1 MNMNSSALE
10 KNGTTTTDANTGSR
24 IVEFFRLLP
33 KDLRKNKYIYLIA
46 LPAIIYYLVF
56 CYFPMYGAVIAFKDF
71 SPTEGILRSP
81 WVGFKNFTDFFNGIY
96 FFRLV
101 KNTLLLNL
109 YNLLWG
115 FPAPVI
121 LALLLNEIRNRAFKR
136 TVQTITYLPHFVST
150 VVICGMIIDF
160 TSRNGLIN
168 NLLSIFGV
176 ERANLLMD
184 AGLFRTIYVSTSIW
198 QEVGWGTIIYLAAM
212 SGIDGELYQACEIDG
227 GGRFRQLLH
236 ITLPGIVPTIVI
248 LLILRMGSMMNV
260 GFEKVFLLYNPV
272 TYETADVIS
281 TYVYRKGIL
290 EASYSFS
297 TAVGLFNS
305 VINFALLI
313 IANKISQKVNET
325 SLW

>member
-1 MNMNSSALE
+1 MDMNSSALE
-10 KNGTTTTDANTGSR
+10 KKGAKAANTGNK
-24 IVEFFRLLP
+24 IITFIKLLP
-33 KDLRKNKYIYLIA
+33 KDLHKNKYIYLIA

-56 CYFPMYGAVIAFKDF
+56 CYFPMYGAVIAFKNF
-71 SPTEGILRSP
+71 SPTEGILGSP
-81 WVGFKNFTDFFNGIY
+81 WVGIKNFTDFFNGIY

-121 LALLLNEIRNRAFKR
+121 LALLLNEIKNRAFKR

-150 VVICGMIIDF
+150 VVICGMLIDF
-160 TSRNGLIN
+160 TSRSGLIN
-168 NLLSIFGV
+168 NILSMFGI
-176 ERANLLMD
+176 ERSNLLMD
-184 AGLFRTIYVSTSIW
+184 AGLFRTIYVGSSIW

-227 GGRFRQLLH
+227 GGRFKQLLH

-313 IANKISQKVNET
+313 LANKISQKVNET